1 MNRPGT
7 ERRFSGAY
15 RNDLFMFSPV
25 SVSSVLV
32 GNPIEFRIRE
42 SVQLSDEQKKD
53 FLNLLSYF
61 TPSELAELEGLL

>member
-15 RNDLFMFSPV
+15 RNAPFMFSPTP
-25 SVSSVLV
+25 VSSVLV

-61 TPSELAELEGLL
+61 TPSELTELEALI

>member
-1 MNRPGT
+1 
-7 ERRFSGAY
+7 
-15 RNDLFMFSPV
+15 MFSPTPV
-25 SVSSVLV
+25 SCVLV

>member
-7 ERRFSGAY
+7 KMRFSGAY
-15 RNDLFMFSPV
+15 RNAPFMFSPA